1 MGCFVANT
9 ETPEPAEARGPTV
22 LRAPSADLG
31 NVVLGTEP
39 SVVAVIIPCLNEE
52 QTIATVVSGF
62 RAVLP
67 SARIIVVDNCST
79 DNTAQ
84 RAREAGA
91 LVIGESRRGK
101 GHALVR
107 GFQAARDAQQIVIVD
122 GDDTYPPED
131 VIKLLSA
138 LDGGAEM
145 AIGTRLMSHEAGAFS
160 TTHSI
165 GNRLFIWL
173 VRLLFGVRT
182 QDLLSGYRAFT
193 RRFLD
198 LAALLAPGFE
208 IEAELS
214 LQALAHEFQVAEIP
228 VRYRA
233 RPHAS
238 VSKLHAF
245 RDGRR
250 ILLAL
255 LAFFRDYR
263 PITFFGLLG
272 LVLIGLSLLA
282 GVPVIAEYART
293 GMVYRLPLAVL
304 AVGLALLGAMALLGG
319 VILSS
324 VKRRAAEL
332 AAIIALR
339 K

>member
-1 MGCFVANT
+1 M
-9 ETPEPAEARGPTV
+9 
-22 LRAPSADLG
+22 D
-31 NVVLGTEP
+31 
-39 SVVAVIIPCLNEE
+39 
-52 QTIATVVSGF
+52 F
-62 RAVLP
+62 RSVLP
-67 SARIIVVDNCST
+67 AATIIVVDNRST
-79 DNTAQ
+79 DLT
-84 RAREAGA
+84 REAALAAGA
-91 LVIGESRRGK
+91 TVIAESRRGK

-107 GFQAARDAQQIVIVD
+107 GFQAAVDADRIIIVD

-131 VIKLLSA
+131 AVRLLA
-138 LDGGAEM
+138 ELEAGAEM
-145 AIGTRLMSHEAGAFS
+145 AIGTRLMSHEVGAFS

-165 GNRLFIWL
+165 GNRLFVWL

-214 LQALAHEFQVAEIP
+214 LQALAHEFEVAEIP

-233 RPHAS
+233 RPKAS
-238 VSKLHAF
+238 TSKLHAF

-250 ILLAL
+250 ILIAL

-263 PITFFGLLG
+263 PMTFFGLLG
-272 LVLIGLSLLA
+272 LAFLGLSLLA
-282 GVPVIAEYART
+282 GLPVIAEYVHT
-293 GMVYRLPLAVL
+293 GLVNRLPLAVL

-332 AAIIALR
+332 AAIIAHR
-339 K
+339 

>member
-1 MGCFVANT
+1 M
-9 ETPEPAEARGPTV
+9 
-22 LRAPSADLG
+22 
-31 NVVLGTEP
+31 
-39 SVVAVIIPCLNEE
+39 
-52 QTIATVVSGF
+52 
-62 RAVLP
+62 
-67 SARIIVVDNCST
+67 
-79 DNTAQ
+79 
-84 RAREAGA
+84 
-91 LVIGESRRGK
+91 
-101 GHALVR
+101 
-107 GFQAARDAQQIVIVD
+107 VD

-138 LDGGAEM
+138 LEAGAEM

-214 LQALAHEFQVAEIP
+214 LQALAHEFEVAEVP

-233 RPHAS
+233 RPSTSA
-238 VSKLHAF
+238 SKLNAL

-263 PITFFGLLG
+263 PMTFFGLLG
-272 LVLIGLSLLA
+272 FGLVLLSLTA
-282 GVPVIAEYART
+282 GLPVVAEYLRT
-293 GMVYRLPLAVL
+293 GLVLRLPLAVL
-304 AVGLALLGAMALLGG
+304 AVGLALLGAMSLLGG

-332 AAIIALR
+332 SALIAR
-339 K
+339 R